1 MVRDTRV
8 KNIDF
13 TSAQLTAGAGSSFD
27 VYGGPINGRIQA
39 VYYTTSNIISP
50 TGSLF
55 IGVSGVGIV
64 GGIGN
69 ILSMVSG
76 TATGHNLGESWVV
89 FPRATTVTTN
99 GVPLSG
105 ANGYNYFS
113 EIGVNSVIRVVG
125 SALGGVGSQ
134 AGGLSITYI

>member
-1 MVRDTRV
+1 MVRDTRI

-13 TSAQLTAGAGSSFD
+13 TSTQLTAGAGSAFT

-39 VYYTTSNIISP
+39 VYYTTSTIISP

-55 IGVSGVGIV
+55 IDVSGVGIV

-69 ILSMVSG
+69 ILTMVSG
-76 TATGHNLGESWVV
+76 TSTGHNLAESWVV

-105 ANGYNYFS
+105 TDGYSWFS
-113 EIGVNSVIRVVG
+113 EIGVNSVIKVTG

>member
-1 MVRDTRV
+1 MVRENRI

-13 TSAQLTAGAGSSFD
+13 TSAQMTAGAGSSFD

-39 VYYTTSNIISP
+39 VYYTTSTISP

-55 IGVSGVGIV
+55 IDVSGVGIV

-69 ILSMVSG
+69 ILTMVSG
-76 TATGHNLGESWVV
+76 TSTGHNLGESWVV

-105 ANGYNYFS
+105 ANGYTWFS

-125 SALGGVGSQ
+125 SALGGVGSK